1 MLELSTSAKT
11 VSYLE
16 STVTA
21 TSTAFIPT
29 GLSLSLAANSV
40 YHITFVGYADYDTDA
55 IRYKLVY
62 SGSLVQD
69 KLYVTKE
76 DGTPSRSVVG
86 TAVTEL
92 TSNLEVLR
100 TGGLLVTG
108 TAGILTVEICKYFD
122 FTATDSSLEA
132 GSYLLCRRT

>member
-1 MLELSTSAKT
+1 MLELSTYSKT
-11 VSYLE
+11 ASYL
-16 STVTA
+16 SAPVTA
-21 TSTAFIPT
+21 TSADFIPT
-29 GLSLSLAANSV
+29 GLSLSLAANSI
-40 YHITFVGYADYDTDA
+40 YHVTFVGYAAYDTDA
-55 IRYKLVY
+55 IRYQLSY

-76 DGTPSRSVVG
+76 GGLPSRSVVG
-86 TAVTEL
+86 TAVPEL

-100 TGGLLVTG
+100 TEGLLVTG